1 MNEDKPGPRL
11 SDPERDARERDIF
24 ASMQAAVSAMRAEG
38 EGAAAPATAAPAT
51 AAPAPSAP
59 EPMTA
64 TAPAMAPRPAEP
76 APRAPAAAA
85 PPIEMQIP
93 ERAAPQAAPIPQ
105 APMPQPAMAQ
115 AAPVPQASVANE
127 PGRVAPS
134 LRGTVIEGEA
144 GGPLLPEGRAAAN
157 DAGSQITRKSP
168 QVNFRVALEQTKA
181 RVRRNLAWI
190 FAFTILINVL
200 VLAVP
205 IYLFQISDRVLTS
218 RSLDTLVMLTLI
230 VVGAIVGQV
239 ALDLIRR
246 SILMRTAVEVETRL
260 GSPILSAA
268 SRSALSGSGKD
279 YQILA
284 DLQHI
289 RAFLTGSTLLAM
301 LDAPL
306 APLFIVAVWLVHPHL
321 GAIVVTSVVVLL
333 TVAFFNKRATAV
345 HFAEA
350 SGHNAR
356 SNLTLD
362 ALSRNA
368 QIINALGMIPEAV
381 RLWGKDNAASLRSQ
395 VAAQDRNVFF
405 SSISKA
411 LRLFAQVGMLGW
423 GAYLSLE
430 GQLTGGMVIAS
441 SIIASR
447 ALAPV
452 EGTIEGWRSYI
463 QSRAAYGR
471 ISQLLLNSPLNVE
484 RLRLPRP
491 QGRLDVDRV
500 LYVPPP
506 NKKVILN
513 GISFSLKPG
522 EALGIIG
529 SSGAGKSTIG
539 RMLVG
544 SIMPTAGNVRLDL
557 MDLKN
562 WDPRQLGESIG
573 YLPQDVQ
580 LFPASIKV
588 NIARMREDAL
598 DEDVFEAAM
607 LADIHELVAS
617 FPQGYETVI
626 AADGAPLSGGQKQ
639 RIGLARAFFGN
650 PRLVV
655 LDEPNSNLD
664 TDGEKA
670 LALAMTRAKANGTTV
685 VAITQRHSLL
695 RCVDRI
701 MVMDKGAISAI
712 GERNQILAMISGQTA
727 GESNVPVQRRV
738 P

>member
-1 MNEDKPGPRL
+1 MNEDKPGSRL
-11 SDPERDARERDIF
+11 SDPERDAREREIF
-24 ASMQAAVSAMRAEG
+24 ARMEAAVGALRAEG
-38 EGAAAPATAAPAT
+38 ASAPPPMAAATPAPTGAPTLASPSAAARPAG
-51 AAPAPSAP
+51 AVMPEPGAPAPGTVPRSQALPVIELDMPPAAP
-59 EPMTA
+59 T
-64 TAPAMAPRPAEP
+64 PRPAE
-76 APRAPAAAA
+76 AA
-85 PPIEMQIP
+85 PP
-93 ERAAPQAAPIPQ
+93 AAPTPAP
-105 APMPQPAMAQ
+105 APTSANDPARP
-115 AAPVPQASVANE
+115 APP
-127 PGRVAPS
+127 
-134 LRGTVIEGEA
+134 LRGTTIEGEA

-157 DAGSQITRKSP
+157 DAASQITRKSQ
-168 QVNFRVALEQTKA
+168 QVNFRVALDQTKS
-181 RVRRNLAWI
+181 RVRRNMAWI

-218 RSLDTLVMLTLI
+218 RSIDTLVMLTLI

-239 ALDLIRR
+239 MLDLIRR
-246 SILMRTAVEVETRL
+246 TILMRTAVEVETRL

-306 APLFIVAVWLVHPHL
+306 APLFIVAVWLVHPHM
-321 GAIVVTSVVVLL
+321 GAIVVVSVLVLL
-333 TVAFFNKRATAV
+333 VVAFFNKRATAA

-350 SGHNAR
+350 AGHNAR

-452 EGTIEGWRSYI
+452 EGTIEGWRTYI

-471 ISQLLLNSPLNVE
+471 ISHLLLNSPLNVE

-588 NIARMREDAL
+588 NIARMREDAA

-664 TDGEKA
+664 TDGERA
-670 LALAMTRAKANGTTV
+670 LALAMTKAKANGTTV

-712 GERNQILAMISGQTA
+712 GERNQILAMISGQTS
-727 GESNVPVQRRV
+727 GESNVPAQRRV

>member
-76 APRAPAAAA
+76 PPRAPAAA
-85 PPIEMQIP
+85 PSIEMQIP
-93 ERAAPQAAPIPQ
+93 ERSAPQAAPIPQ

-115 AAPVPQASVANE
+115 AAPAPQASVANE

-230 VVGAIVGQV
+230 VVGAIIGQV

-333 TVAFFNKRATAV
+333 TVAFFNKRATAI

-350 SGHNAR
+350 NGHNAR